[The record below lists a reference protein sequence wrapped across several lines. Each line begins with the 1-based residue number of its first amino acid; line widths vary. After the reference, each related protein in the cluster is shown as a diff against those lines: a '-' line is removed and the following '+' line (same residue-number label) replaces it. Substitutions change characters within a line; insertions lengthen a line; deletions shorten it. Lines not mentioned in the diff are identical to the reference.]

1 MCRSEEGRGGEGR
14 GGEGRGGEGE
24 EGRGGR
30 GRGWSGVHCMVYTYV
45 CNCVVAQSCLLAQF
59 K

>member
-1 MCRSEEGRGGEGR
+1 MCRSEGGRGGEGR
-14 GGEGRGGEGE
+14 GGGGG
-24 EGRGGR
+24 GGR
-30 GRGWSGVHCMVYTYV
+30 RRGWSGVHCMVYTYV